1 VKLTWISGKQAFA
14 DPLSIFR
21 YPLSIIDNDKSPMP
35 YGIRLH
41 GRKQKPGGRF
51 SRPFLPAE
59 SYFPAAVRRV
69 SALPAAGTPPAILI
83 KTA

>member
-21 YPLSIIDNDKSPMP
+21 YPLSIIDNDKSPVP

-41 GRKQKPGGRF
+41 GRKQKRAGDSLARFCRQNRMFLQLPGVYLHC
-51 SRPFLPAE
+51 PQPVPLPD
-59 SYFPAAVRRV
+59 
-69 SALPAAGTPPAILI
+69 ILI